1 LQPGVLSWILA
12 RSNIIFKIKV
22 SLYKRLILKRGR
34 EVKKIQR
41 FLVFLLVLIYSNH
54 LCLAQQILKKHDYY
68 PKEENDIYFRV
79 VSDMTIDGDK
89 LIAVINMDHTALIFL
104 IKDGI
109 EFLKKLGSPGQG
121 PGEFNLPI
129 AAATFNK
136 TIAIRDS
143 QGLSIFDDDGEFIK
157 RYSKYFRGKNF
168 IYLGE
173 REYHLNY
180 NPENP
185 HLINVTSLEGELLD
199 VFGTKFVLDP
209 AKLKG
214 ANPVNALATVHKGKL
229 IYDGQSIFYLNSI
242 FGKLFKFTPE
252 GKELLESDLI
262 KIVGKSGK
270 TALKKNEDTWLR
282 KGLES
287 PGRYPYWPLFIDA
300 AYSEGEIFL
309 LIDLRA
315 YGTKDSEK
323 WVVKSFNADTLDLS
337 GEYNIDIEEVRRIYS
352 FAVRVE
358 EGNPIFYLSIDTDES
373 YVIAEYK

>member
-1 LQPGVLSWILA
+1 M
-12 RSNIIFKIKV
+12 
-22 SLYKRLILKRGR
+22 ILKRGR

-41 FLVFLLVLIYSNH
+41 FLVFLLVLIYSND
-54 LCLAQQILKKHDYY
+54 LCLAQQILKRHDYY
-68 PKEENDIYFRV
+68 PQDDNDIYFRV

-89 LIAVINMDHTALIFL
+89 LIAVINIDHTALIFS
-104 IKDGI
+104 IKNGI
-109 EFLKKLGSPGQG
+109 KFLKKLGSPGQG
-121 PGEFNLPI
+121 PGEFYQPI

-136 TIAIRDS
+136 TVAIRDS
-143 QGLSIFDDDGEFIK
+143 QGLSLFDDDGKFIK
-157 RYSKYFRGKNF
+157 RYTKYFRGKDF
-168 IYLGE
+168 IYLDD
-173 REYHLNY
+173 RVYHLNFD
-180 NPENP
+180 PENP
-185 HLINVTSLEGELLD
+185 HLINVNSLEGELLTE
-199 VFGTKFVLDP
+199 FGTKFVLDP

-214 ANPVNALATVHKGKL
+214 ANPVATSATVHKGKL
-229 IYDGQSIFYLNSI
+229 IYDGHFIIYLNSI

-287 PGRYPYWPLFIDA
+287 PGSYPYWPLFIDA
-300 AYSEGEIFL
+300 AYCEGRIFL

-315 YGTKDSEK
+315 YGIKDSEK

-337 GEYNIDIEEVRRIYS
+337 GEYKIDIEEVRRIYS